1 MPLSP
6 PPAAPDSP
14 RRPVPLALWLIPAAV
29 VATLV
34 GCAGGVQEGVRET
47 TVHLRAIYAAEKAFL
62 HRGDLFHNCC
72 SSPLDFKHGFKDG
85 YVEVALN
92 GDDVCASPT
101 PPSCYWGC
109 GTGDA
114 CSRTELLNC
123 YYDGWAHGAIA
134 AAQDGV
140 VGMNTVPVR
149 NICGDLGHMPP
160 GFDHA
165 PGRPTFG
172 GPPPYAP
179 PGLEGSQRSV
189 PAAPAAPLRAPVW
202 DEPLDGGPTPAPI
215 PLLPPADG
223 EESVGGAT
231 GDDALQRLLDADGY
245 RPLPAPEPLPEF
257 PADPAPVEPPAG
269 DAEPDFPPLDDPFRE
284 AEGPVTRFT
293 PAGAIPTLHADPV
306 SGPGADGPR
315 VTALWGASE

>member
-1 MPLSP
+1 MSRPRR
-6 PPAAPDSP
+6 PAAPDAP
-14 RRPVPLALWLIPAAV
+14 RRPFPLALWLIPAAA

-34 GCAGGVQEGVRET
+34 GCVGSAREGFREA
-47 TVHLRAIYAAEKAFL
+47 TVHLRAIHAAEKAFL

-109 GTGDA
+109 STGDA

-134 AAQDGV
+134 AAQDGI
-140 VGMNTVPVR
+140 VGMNTVPIR
-149 NICGDLGHMPP
+149 NVCGGYGNMPP

-165 PGRPTFG
+165 PGQPPYG
-172 GPPPYAP
+172 GPAPFASPGSEGPGTFAPPAP
-179 PGLEGSQRSV
+179 TPGLE
-189 PAAPAAPLRAPVW
+189 APEW

-215 PLLPPADG
+215 PLLPPAGG
-223 EESVGGAT
+223 ENSVGGPA
-231 GDDALQRLLDADGY
+231 GDDALERLLDADGY
-245 RPLPAPEPLPEF
+245 RPLPAPEPLPGD
-257 PADPAPVEPPAG
+257 PAEPAPQDPAPQIPAPG
-269 DAEPDFPPLDDPFRE
+269 DAEPEPPALEDPFSE
-284 AEGPVTRFT
+284 AEGPVTN
-293 PAGAIPTLHADPV
+293 AIPTLHA
-306 SGPGADGPR
+306 GPAGDGPR